1 MFYYTS
7 KPRGKGKTQPPHPS
21 SPPPLCGVCKWRAR
35 ETCLPPACGPGAGPG
50 TAVLEK
56 VETAAVQSAGMFHQ
70 VRGWGTRRLLPECPG
85 QRAWGTH
92 MTAALKPLREPEHPG
107 STPSS
112 GSALLRLLLES
123 PEDWLPG
130 DGMAALVGKCCW
142 EGAVGYKRP
151 SKGKPQAITASSLI
165 TKVDGTLTGVYG
177 TVVDYARS
185 QGRATASWFP
195 AHQMG
200 GPLTDGCSRH
210 RKRVS
215 LGSWLSLGSLCK
227 TTCSLSQDTTA

>member
-1 MFYYTS
+1 MWLS
-7 KPRGKGKTQPPHPS
+7 GGHGKLVYLLLVGLGLPQSQPGEGGNGGCAVS
-21 SPPPLCGVCKWRAR
+21 RDVPPDA
-35 ETCLPPACGPGAGPG
+35 
-50 TAVLEK
+50 
-56 VETAAVQSAGMFHQ
+56 
-70 VRGWGTRRLLPECPG
+70 GWGTSWLLPECSG

-92 MTAALKPLREPEHPG
+92 MTVALKPLRVPEHPG

-130 DGMAALVGKCCW
+130 DRMAALVGKCCW
-142 EGAVGYKRP
+142 EGAVGYKSP

-165 TKVDGTLTGVYG
+165 TKVDGMLTGVYG

-200 GPLTDGCSRH
+200 RPLMDGCSRH

-215 LGSWLSLGSLCK
+215 LGSQLSLGSRCK
-227 TTCSLSQDTTA
+227 TTCFLSQDTTA